1 MKVNPKIFSLFYDL
15 NAWRKNGEMIPKHKP
30 IKVIIGGRDSCK
42 STGLGD
48 IGLMKMQTE
57 GADIYCLREFQES
70 LSESVHRVFVSGI
83 RDRLKLPES
92 PRQNPK
98 CWTILENKVI
108 APNGAQS
115 IYKGAARNPENI
127 KSAHEYKYSW
137 FEEAEKASQD
147 SIDILLP
154 TIIRNPGAE
163 CWFSANPL
171 RSSDP
176 FSQRFI
182 IPFLKILNRD
192 GYYEDDLHLIV
203 KTNWRDNPWY
213 DENTEKLRQYDYQ
226 NLSRARYNWIWEGEF
241 YDGIEDSLIMP
252 EWFDACIDAH
262 KRLGFEPRGVRMASH
277 DPSDTGDPKG
287 YAFRHGSVVL
297 DVQEMTTGDV
307 NEGCDWACKLAIDH
321 KADAFT
327 WDCDGLGVSLKRQ
340 VADYFAGHNVLI
352 SQYKGSESPDFPDA
366 VYEPVEKRDDINIQ
380 DQGKN
385 KNVFKNKRAQYYVD
399 LRDKMHRTYEAVILK
414 KYHDP
419 DKMISFDSGIRDLT
433 QLRSEICSMPIKPN
447 RAGLIELYTKEEM
460 ISKFKLASPNLADS
474 VKMLGRV
481 PKTPIVLNV
490 KRPPI
495 IRPMGQAMDRRMLRG
510 H

>member
-15 NAWRKNGEMIPKHKP
+15 EAWRKHGKMAPKHKP
-30 IKVIIGGRDSCK
+30 IKVIVGGRDSCK

-48 IGLMKMQTE
+48 IALMKMQTE
-57 GADIYCLREFQES
+57 RADIYCLREFQES

-83 RDRLKLPES
+83 EKRLKLEG
-92 PRQNPK
+92 
-98 CWTILENKVI
+98 WTILENKVV

-163 CWFSANPL
+163 AWFSANPY

-182 IPFLKILNRD
+182 IPFLKNLNRD

-213 DENTEKLRQYDYQ
+213 DEETEKLRLWDFQ

-262 KRLGFEPRGVRMASH
+262 KRLGFEPKGIRMASH
-277 DPSDTGDPKG
+277 DPSDLGDPKG

-297 DVQEMTTGDV
+297 DVQEMTSGDV
-307 NEGCDWACKLAIDH
+307 NEGCDWACNLAIKH
-321 KADAFT
+321 NADGFT
-327 WDCDGLGVSLKRQ
+327 WDCDGLGISLKRQ
-340 VADYFAGHNVLI
+340 IADYFQGHNVLI
-352 SQYKGSESPDFPDA
+352 SQYKGSEKPDFPDA
-366 VYEPVEKRDDINIQ
+366 IYEPVEKDDIIIQ
-380 DQGKN
+380 DQRKN
-385 KNVFKNKRAQYYVD
+385 KNIFKNKRAQYYTD
-399 LRDKMHRTYEAVILK
+399 LRDKMHRTYEAVVLK
-414 KYHDP
+414 KYQDP
-419 DKMISFDSGIRDLT
+419 DKMISFDSRIDCLT
-433 QLRSEICSMPIKPN
+433 QLRAEICSMPVKPN

-460 ISKFKLASPNLADS
+460 KSKFKLVSPNLADS
-474 VKMLGRV
+474 VKMLGRI
-481 PKTPIVLNV
+481 PKQPIVLNV
-490 KRPPI
+490 KRPPL
-495 IRPMGQAMDRRMLRG
+495 IRPMGQGIERRMARG

>member
-1 MKVNPKIFSLFYDL
+1 MKVNPKIFSLFYDYP
-15 NAWRKNGEMIPKHKP
+15 AWKATGKLIPKHKP

-48 IGLMKMQTE
+48 MALMKMQTE

-83 RDRLKLPES
+83 EKRLQYGLNEG
-92 PRQNPK
+92 
-98 CWTILENKVI
+98 WGVYENKVV

-147 SIDILLP
+147 SLDILLP

-163 CWFSANPL
+163 CWFSANPY
-171 RSSDP
+171 RSTDP
-176 FSQRFI
+176 FAKRFI
-182 IPFLKILNRD
+182 IPFQENLNRD

-213 DENTEKLRQYDYQ
+213 DENTEKLRVWDFQ

-241 YDGIEDSLIMP
+241 YDGIKDSLIMP

-262 KRLGFEPRGVRMASH
+262 KVLGFEPRGIRMASH
-277 DPSDTGDPKG
+277 DPSDLGGDPKG
-287 YAFRHGSVVL
+287 FAFRHGSVVL
-297 DVQEMTTGDV
+297 DVRESTEGDV
-307 NEGCDWACKLAIDH
+307 NQGCDWACNLAIQYN
-321 KADAFT
+321 ADGFT

-340 VADYFAGHNVLI
+340 VADHFDGHNVLI
-352 SQYKGSESPDFPDA
+352 AQYKGSESPDMPDA
-366 VYEPVEKRDDINIQ
+366 IYEPVNKEDINIQ
-380 DQGKN
+380 GQGKN
-385 KNVFKNKRAQYYVD
+385 KDVFKNKRAQYYVD
-399 LRDKMHRTYEAVILK
+399 LRDKIHRTYEAVIYR

-419 DKMISFDSGIRDLT
+419 DKMISFDSRIDCLP
-433 QLRSEICSMPIKPN
+433 QLRSELCSMPVKPN
-447 RAGLIELYTKEEM
+447 RSGLVELYTKEEM
-460 ISKFKLASPNLADS
+460 KKQFKLASPNLADS

-481 PKTPIVLNV
+481 PKSPVILQV
-490 KRPPI
+490 KRPPL
-495 IRPMGQAMDRRMLRG
+495 IRPMGRSLSNRVGGMRI
-510 H
+510 